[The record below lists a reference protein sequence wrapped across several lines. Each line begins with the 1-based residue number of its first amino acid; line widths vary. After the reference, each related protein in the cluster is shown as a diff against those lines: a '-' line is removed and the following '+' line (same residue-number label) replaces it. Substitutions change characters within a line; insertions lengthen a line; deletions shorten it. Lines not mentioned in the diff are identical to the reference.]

1 MHSKNISKVIRNV
14 YNEFAKL
21 GWYDEGEENYFTNQ
35 KNRYHKILEYIFKI
49 NPIERNNLLDV
60 GSHMLQ
66 FSIIAKEL
74 GYDVSCTDVEQFV
87 NNKINDLRLKHFNLP
102 KPKICQL
109 EDYSIP
115 FDSNSFDVIVFSE
128 TLEHLNFNPLPVLD
142 EFNRLLKPGG
152 IVIISTPNVARLGNR
167 IKLLLGGNIYT
178 ALQDYCYGDPLGV
191 HRREYISTEVEQ
203 LLIWSKFSIALS
215 KIKFTYPKNYFLFII
230 ERFVQFVFPTMAGT
244 LYVIG
249 QKNK

>member
-1 MHSKNISKVIRNV
+1 MRNKNISEVIRKV

-21 GWYDEGEENYFTNQ
+21 GWYDEGEEKYFTNQ
-35 KNRYHKILEYIFKI
+35 KNRYRKILEYIFKI
-49 NPIERNNLLDV
+49 HPIEKNNLLDV

-74 GYDVSCTDVEQFV
+74 GFEVTCTDVEQFV
-87 NNKINDLRLKHFNLP
+87 NNAINNIRLKHFGLE

-128 TLEHLNFNPLPVLD
+128 TLEHLNFNPLPILN
-142 EFNRLLKPGG
+142 EFNRLLTTGG

-167 IKLLLGGNIYT
+167 IKLLFGETIYT
-178 ALQDYCYGDPLGV
+178 SLQDYCYGDPLGV
-191 HRREYISTEVEQ
+191 HRREYTSVEVEK
-203 LLIWSKFSIALS
+203 LLEWSKFTITLS
-215 KIKFTYPKNYFLFII
+215 KIKFTYPKNYILFLI
-230 ERFVQFVFPTMAGT
+230 ERFIQLIFPSMAGT

-249 QKNK
+249 QKKI